1 MKREEIEQYSKENS
15 GLFHFTTV
23 RNLALSLLAE
33 MDKPKVWDFAFDEAD
48 GAIIT
53 FYQNDSP
60 VGVKVPFKR
69 QAIKTRARTIA
80 EDTWST
86 FLAKEVKRGED
97 YIDAIEAAILKREAE
112 LRGES

>member
-1 MKREEIEQYSKENS
+1 MTRREIEQFSSVIEGVYHYHVVNE
-15 GLFHFTTV
+15 
-23 RNLALSLLAE
+23 LARTLLAE

-48 GAIIT
+48 SAIIT
-53 FYQNDSP
+53 FYQNDAP

-86 FLAKEVKRGED
+86 LLTKEVKRGED
-97 YIDAIEAAILKREAE
+97 YIDALEAAILKREAE
-112 LRGES
+112 LRGDS